1 MAFSSSFVM
10 LSSMLVFVL
19 LLVCVSASSPSYE
32 PMDKRVAEEMPEF
45 QKSLFELLDK
55 RPPVVHSRASR
66 IDCMLALRSF
76 ELCRNLL

>member
-1 MAFSSSFVM
+1 MASFVTFS
-10 LSSMLVFVL
+10 LLFVFLLV
-19 LLVCVSASSPSYE
+19 VCVSASSYDS
-32 PMDKRVAEEMPEF
+32 MDKRDDEVMPGF
-45 QKSLFELLDK
+45 QKSLFQLLDK